1 MASPFQKYQG
11 EQVQQMAPGF
21 VEAYGRAG
29 QAIGAGIANI
39 GAGIGS
45 AIEEASREKK
55 EEAKLR
61 ASIAVYMKADPKVK
75 AVELALQTG
84 ELEKN
89 EDGTVGIR
97 PDLAE
102 LMTPEAQAAIDFYN
116 QTGGDG
122 SKLTG
127 DGLIEFATRFQAQ
140 KAYDAEQ
147 AASEDAKLERLKK
160 KAEIDKIYA
169 DAYSKTLAGVR
180 AGITASFASGQ
191 DVSGVAVPPPPVPP
205 SIGGADRPS
214 VPPLLFPAQQLS
226 APQTLVP
233 TTPARYSGLPR
244 PQPAPGATAEA
255 PLKPQAT
262 ASVTAETLGKTPVPA
277 PAKPPAIKAQAPT
290 PVTMVSLPGQPQGK
304 PLRGVIEELGETPF
318 VRTAATVR
326 YNEKV
331 KNIDAQH
338 SMAMSRLAALGA
350 DATEIK
356 NQQAIYEFKVKSAKE
371 AYDVEIAD
379 IDNRV
384 AASKGVAEETRAVAA
399 ERRAVA
405 GEGRA
410 VAAEGRAVVTAE
422 QQAAAA
428 ERAATE
434 FGVTY
439 GTTRQGQPSQKAK
452 PGTFAAKVQNFVE
465 SRSTIRDTQGRP
477 LVGGQKQIELADKAR
492 EIVQK
497 KLTDYP
503 AWWPSGIVSRGGV
516 EYQYEMKDDVTGK
529 PLNPSVAAKVNDS
542 IEGYAEAR
550 EYLVTLYD
558 AIEAKDESRVK
569 EFMNRFLLLTD
580 TDKEYFTGEQLTQF
594 GVAAFR
600 KGFVS
605 GGNFSDKDRE
615 FVQDA
620 LVKLNS
626 INPIQ
631 DKSKFMAA
639 AQSLAKFLDDKFR
652 APMAAQEIYVDVPTS
667 KKFLEREGRTQELD
681 QLKRT
686 ERYYQVFKI
695 SPSPSGKETGT
706 RITDDPAALRAKAE
720 ELKDTN
726 PAASAAYLRTAEE
739 IERRNTA
746 KPKAR

>member
-11 EQVQQMAPGF
+11 EQVQQIAPGF

-29 QAIGAGIANI
+29 QSIGAGIASLAENVTK
-39 GAGIGS
+39 GYLAGQ
-45 AIEEASREKK
+45 EKAK
-55 EEAKLR
+55 EEAKVRGSL
-61 ASIAVYMKADPKVK
+61 APYLKADPKIK

-102 LMTPEAQAAIDFYN
+102 LMTPEAQTAIDFYN
-116 QTGGDG
+116 RTGGDG

-127 DGLIEFATRFQAQ
+127 DSLIEFATQFQAQ

-160 KAEIDKIYA
+160 QAEIDKIYA

-191 DVSGVAVPPPPVPP
+191 DVSGVVVPPRPVPP
-205 SIGGADRPS
+205 SVGGAGRPS
-214 VPPLLFPAQQLS
+214 TPLLFPAQQVS

-244 PQPAPGATAEA
+244 PQPSPGASAEA
-255 PLKPQAT
+255 PLKPAGVT
-262 ASVTAETLGKTPVPA
+262 PTTAETLGKTPVPA
-277 PAKPPAIKAQAPT
+277 PAKPPAIKAQSPT

-379 IDNRV
+379 IDSRV

-410 VAAEGRAVVTAE
+410 VAAEGRAVVTAG

-439 GTTRQGQPSQKAK
+439 GTTAQGQPVSRAK
-452 PGTFAAKVQNFVE
+452 QGTFAAKVQNFVE
-465 SRSTIRDTQGRP
+465 SRSTIKDAQGRP
-477 LVGGQKQIELADKAR
+477 LVGGQKQVELADKAR

-529 PLNPSVAAKVNDS
+529 PLNASVAAKVNDS

-569 EFMNRFLLLTD
+569 EYLNRFLLFTD
-580 TDKEYFTGEQLTQF
+580 TEKEYFTGEQLAQF

-620 LVKLNS
+620 LVKLNT

-631 DKSKFMAA
+631 DKPKFMAA

-686 ERYYQVFKI
+686 ERYYQVYKI
-695 SPSPSGKETGT
+695 APSPSGKETGT

-720 ELKDTN
+720 ELKETN
-726 PAASAAYLRTAEE
+726 PSAAAAYLRTAEE